1 MKKEL
6 QMELEKITLEE
17 ERILAGRRSIEKE
30 IYMSEDQNVVDA
42 GKLLDA
48 GKLIQVRPH
57 TRFVHFPKHT
67 HNYIEMVYMCLGSTH
82 HVIDG
87 RDVLLE
93 EGELLFL
100 NQKAVQEI
108 YPAGR
113 GDIAINFIIL
123 PEFFDKTLKMMGEE
137 NNLLRDF
144 VVDCLKGENETSCYL
159 HFKVADILPIQN
171 LLENLIWTIW
181 NRLPNKR
188 SINQVTMGLLFLQLM
203 NHVDRMETN
212 GENQSHKL
220 IIDVLGYVEENYRD
234 GELKELSEILNY
246 DICWLSKEIKKRTGK
261 NYIELVQ
268 EKRMN
273 QAAYLLMHTKMT
285 VTDIGLS
292 VGYDNLSYFHR
303 LFQSHFGMTPRK
315 YRVMQKQTANP

>member
-144 VVDCLKGENETSCYL
+144 VVDCLKGENETSCSAL
-159 HFKVADILPIQN
+159 
-171 LLENLIWTIW
+171 
-181 NRLPNKR
+181 
-188 SINQVTMGLLFLQLM
+188 
-203 NHVDRMETN
+203 
-212 GENQSHKL
+212 
-220 IIDVLGYVEENYRD
+220 
-234 GELKELSEILNY
+234 
-246 DICWLSKEIKKRTGK
+246 
-261 NYIELVQ
+261 
-268 EKRMN
+268 
-273 QAAYLLMHTKMT
+273 
-285 VTDIGLS
+285 
-292 VGYDNLSYFHR
+292 
-303 LFQSHFGMTPRK
+303 
-315 YRVMQKQTANP
+315 